1 MKKRVITWVIGLL
14 VLSSIAVGVAIAASD
29 TPATDV
35 EAVGAPQIAVVDSAA
50 IDGVGGAGGAAGGA
64 GGGATGG
71 GGADVNVAQY

>member
-29 TPATDV
+29 APATDV
-35 EAVGAPQIAVVDSAA
+35 EAPQIAIVDSAA
-50 IDGVGGAGGAAGGA
+50 IDGAGGAGGAAGGA

>member
-35 EAVGAPQIAVVDSAA
+35 VDAPQIAVVDSAA
-50 IDGVGGAGGAAGGA
+50 IDGAGGAGGAAGGA